1 MNQHFNSRK
10 RISRKLKFTE
20 GGGKLLAIA
29 ISAYL
34 LLGISASVQAADGVV
49 VLGGLGNTASG
60 SYSSVSGGLKNT
72 ASESFSS
79 VSGGQTNTASGNS
92 SSVSGG
98 AGNTASGSCS
108 SVSGGSS
115 NTASGS
121 SSFVSGGLEN
131 SAIRDFSSVSGGFH
145 NTASGNVSSVF
156 GGNQNTAS
164 GYYSSV
170 CGGSGNKASGE
181 DSSVFGGFLSTASG
195 KLSSVSGGY
204 YSKAL
209 GTYSWAAGGATAY
222 GKRSNAIGNGAVNTY
237 IGATDTADKSMALGY
252 MATAD
257 EANTISFGHDTGD
270 ISGYTVKW
278 QQTDGKD
285 DYTKAPTLTPT
296 YYSFAAY
303 NRLVKIADG
312 IDAHDAVTVG
322 QLNSMIANFHSD
334 IDYDDADKS
343 SVSFKGSHG
352 TRLTNLMEGAITA
365 TSTDAV
371 IGSQLANTESKING
385 IRTSID
391 ANTTNITKLTETINA
406 NQEAINSA
414 SSMVNTLADNRVNT
428 NLSNLTV
435 QGQNKLK
442 NLVQEEIANYM
453 KTQGQTEGTTTAANL
468 AVSDAFVHPINDG
481 ETKANADLSNLTDQ
495 GKSTIR
501 NLSKE
506 SVKVI
511 NGTNTTVTV
520 GKDGDASTF
529 AVNVSDEAIQNAVKP
544 QLDKK
549 LNLDGSNLDADSL
562 AKLSEKLGTGSV
574 ASDDKGLVNGGTVY
588 EYVKKYAASSE
599 LIHVSD
605 DASGNSV
612 LHIGGSSPAAKID
625 VSGKDSAGKS
635 TSRVIT
641 GVSTD
646 ANDATSAANVSYVNS
661 MYQMSAANDEN
672 IIRSMKSMEGRMNQ
686 NINKV
691 GAGAAALAAL
701 SYDDIQEGQKWQIA
715 AGIGNYENK
724 TAYALGAKYHVNRDI
739 SFHVGATLGNTRMVN
754 GGFSIA
760 LGHAAPKVAPAYKE
774 EFESLKQAVAV
785 LAKQNQILAEK
796 LNALGADS
804 TKNDS
809 STDGTPDVSVT
820 Q

>member
-1 MNQHFNSRK
+1 MNRYFNNHKKINGR
-10 RISRKLKFTE
+10 LGFT

-29 ISAYL
+29 ISTFL
-34 LLGISASVQAADGVV
+34 LLGMTASVQAADGI
-49 VLGGLGNTASG
+49 VLGGTDNTASG
-60 SYSSVSGGLKNT
+60 S
-72 ASESFSS
+72 E
-79 VSGGQTNTASGNS
+79 
-92 SSVSGG
+92 
-98 AGNTASGSCS
+98 
-108 SVSGGSS
+108 
-115 NTASGS
+115 
-121 SSFVSGGLEN
+121 
-131 SAIRDFSSVSGGFH
+131 
-145 NTASGNVSSVF
+145 
-156 GGNQNTAS
+156 
-164 GYYSSV
+164 
-170 CGGSGNKASGE
+170 
-181 DSSVFGGFLSTASG
+181 
-195 KLSSVSGGY
+195 SSVSGGY
-204 YSKAL
+204 HNTASSFASSVSGGNTNTASGGNSSISGGLYNIASGKESSVSGGCSSKAL
-209 GTYSWAAGGATAY
+209 GRYSWSAGGATAY
-222 GKRSNAIGNGAVNTY
+222 GEYSNAIGNGAVNTY
-237 IGATDTADKSMALGY
+237 IGATDTAKTSMALGY

-257 EANTISFGHDTGD
+257 EANTISLGHDKGD
-270 ISGYTVKW
+270 ISGYNVTW

-285 DYTKAPTLTPT
+285 DYTKAPTLTPS
-296 YYSFAAY
+296 YYSSAAY

-312 IDAHDAVTVG
+312 IDDHDAVTVG
-322 QLNSMIANFHSD
+322 QLNSMLANSHSG
-334 IDYDDADKS
+334 IDYDDTDKS
-343 SVSFKGSHG
+343 SVSFKGSSG
-352 TRLTNLMEGAITA
+352 TRLTNLKEGAITA

-391 ANTTNITKLTETINA
+391 TNTTNITKLTETINA

-428 NLSNLTV
+428 NLSNLTL

-453 KTQGQTEGTTTAANL
+453 KAQGQTEGTTTAANL
-468 AVSDAFVHPINDG
+468 AASDAKAANAISFTDSGITDSFVHPIDDG

-506 SVKVI
+506 SVKVV

-520 GKDGDASTF
+520 GKDGDVSTF
-529 AVNVSDEAIQNAVKP
+529 AVNVSDEDIQNAVKP

-549 LNLDGSNLDADSL
+549 LNLDGSNLDANSL

-574 ASDDKGLVNGGTVY
+574 ASNDKGLVTGGTVY

-625 VSGKDSAGKS
+625 VSGKDSAGHS

-672 IIRSMKSMEGRMNQ
+672 IIRSMKSMESRMNQ

-701 SYDDIQEGQKWQIA
+701 AYDDIQEGQKWQIA

-754 GGFSIA
+754 GGLSIA

-774 EFESLKQAVAV
+774 ELESLKQAVAV

-796 LNALGADS
+796 LNALGVDL

-809 STDGTPDVSVT
+809 SIDGTPDVSVT

>member
-1 MNQHFNSRK
+1 MS
-10 RISRKLKFTE
+10 S
-20 GGGKLLAIA
+20 
-29 ISAYL
+29 
-34 LLGISASVQAADGVV
+34 SVQAADGVV
-49 VLGGLGNTASG
+49 FGGMDNTASG
-60 SYSSVSGGLKNT
+60 IDSSVLGGSKNTASGIVSSISGGAQNTTSGGDSSVSGGNK
-72 ASESFSS
+72 
-79 VSGGQTNTASGNS
+79 
-92 SSVSGG
+92 
-98 AGNTASGSCS
+98 NTASGSCS
-108 SVSGGSS
+108 SVSGGFM
-115 NTASGS
+115 NTASGDS
-121 SSFVSGGLEN
+121 ASVLGGMN
-131 SAIRDFSSVSGGFH
+131 
-145 NTASGNVSSVF
+145 
-156 GGNQNTAS
+156 NTAS

-170 CGGSGNKASGE
+170 SGGYGNIASNY
-181 DSSVFGGFLSTASG
+181 DSSVSGGWGNIASG
-195 KLSSVSGGY
+195 SDSSVSGGY
-204 YSKAL
+204 RSKSL
-209 GTYSWAAGGATAY
+209 GMFSWAAGGASAY
-222 GKRSNAIGNGAVNTY
+222 GNKSNAIGNGAVNTY
-237 IGATDTADKSMALGY
+237 IGPTDTAEKSMALGY

-257 EANTISFGHDTGD
+257 EANTISFGHYEGD
-270 ISGYTVKW
+270 ISGYTVTW
-278 QQTDGKD
+278 QKTDGKD
-285 DYTKAPTLTPT
+285 DYTKDPTYTPT
-296 YYSFAAY
+296 YYSSAAY

-322 QLNSMIANFHSD
+322 QLNSMMANFHSD

-352 TRLTNLMEGAITA
+352 TKLTNLKEGAITA

-385 IRTSID
+385 IRTSIET
-391 ANTTNITKLTETINA
+391 NTTNITKLTETINA
-406 NQEAINSA
+406 NQETITSA
-414 SSMVNTLADNRVNT
+414 STMVNTLANSRVNT
-428 NLSNLTV
+428 NLSNLTE

-442 NLVQEEIANYM
+442 NLVQAEIANYM
-453 KTQGQTEGTTTAANL
+453 KTQGQPEGTTTAANL
-468 AVSDAFVHPINDG
+468 AASDAKAANAITFANNGITDDFAHPINDG

-495 GKSTIR
+495 AKSTIR

-506 SVKVI
+506 SVKVV
-511 NGTNTTVTV
+511 NGINTTVTV
-520 GKDGDASTF
+520 GTDGDASTF
-529 AVNVSDEAIQNAVKP
+529 AVNVSNEAIQNAVKP

-574 ASDDKGLVNGGTVY
+574 ASDDKGLVTGGTVY
-588 EYVKKYAASSE
+588 EYVKKYSASSE

-612 LHIGGSSPAAKID
+612 LHIGGSSSAAKID
-625 VSGKDSAGKS
+625 VSGKDSAGQS

-701 SYDDIQEGQKWQIA
+701 AYDDIQEGQKWQIA
-715 AGIGNYENK
+715 AGIGNYESK

-739 SFHVGATLGNTRMVN
+739 SFHVGATLGNTRMGN

-760 LGHAAPKVAPAYKE
+760 LGHASPKVEPAYKE
-774 EFESLKQAVAV
+774 ELESLKQAVAV

-809 STDGTPDVSVT
+809 SSDVTPNVPVT

>member
-1 MNQHFNSRK
+1 M
-10 RISRKLKFTE
+10 
-20 GGGKLLAIA
+20 
-29 ISAYL
+29 
-34 LLGISASVQAADGVV
+34 SASVQADGI
-49 VLGGLGNTASG
+49 VLFTGAGTASG
-60 SYSSVSGGLKNT
+60 TNSVVSGG
-72 ASESFSS
+72 SS
-79 VSGGQTNTASGNS
+79 NTASGNF
-92 SSVSGG
+92 
-98 AGNTASGSCS
+98 S

-121 SSFVSGGLEN
+121 Y
-131 SAIRDFSSVSGGFH
+131 SSVSGGTDNKAKGFQSSVSGGTYNTAIGTNSVVSGGCH
-145 NTASGNVSSVF
+145 NTTGR
-156 GGNQNTAS
+156 
-164 GYYSSV
+164 
-170 CGGSGNKASGE
+170 E
-181 DSSVFGGFLSTASG
+181 DSSVFGGEYNIASG
-195 KLSSVSGGY
+195 TNSVVSGGSY
-204 YSKAL
+204 NIASGSYSFVSGGSKSKSL
-209 GTYSWAAGGATAY
+209 GDYSWAAGGATAY
-222 GKRSNAIGNGAVNTY
+222 GNKSNAIGNGAVNTY
-237 IGATDTADKSMALGY
+237 IGATDTAAKSMALGY

-270 ISGYTVKW
+270 ISGYTVTWDK
-278 QQTDGKD
+278 TAGKN
-285 DYTKAPTLTPT
+285 DYRRYPTLKPT
-296 YYSFAAY
+296 YYSSAAY

-352 TRLTNLMEGAITA
+352 TRLTNLKEGAITA

-385 IRTSID
+385 IRTSIET
-391 ANTTNITKLTETINA
+391 NTTNITKLTETINA
-406 NQEAINSA
+406 NQETITSA
-414 SSMVNTLADNRVNT
+414 STMVNTLANSRVNT
-428 NLSNLTV
+428 NLSNLTE

-442 NLVQEEIANYM
+442 NLVQAEIANYM
-453 KTQGQTEGTTTAANL
+453 KTQGQPEGATTAAKL
-468 AVSDAFVHPINDG
+468 AASDAKAANAISFTNNGITDDFAHPIDDG

-495 GKSTIR
+495 AKSTIR

-506 SVKVI
+506 SVKVV
-511 NGTNTTVTV
+511 NGINTTVTV
-520 GKDGDASTF
+520 GTDGDASTF
-529 AVNVSDEAIQNAVKP
+529 AVNVSNEAIQNAVKP

-549 LNLDGSNLDADSL
+549 LNLDGSNLDANSL

-574 ASDDKGLVNGGTVY
+574 ASDDKGLVTGGTVY
-588 EYVKKYAASSE
+588 EYVKKYSASSE

-625 VSGKDSAGKS
+625 VSGKDSAGQS

-701 SYDDIQEGQKWQIA
+701 AYDDIQEGQKWQIA

-739 SFHVGATLGNTRMVN
+739 SVHVGATLGNTRMVN
-754 GGFSIA
+754 GGFSLA
-760 LGHAAPKVAPAYKE
+760 LGHATPKVEPAYKE
-774 EFESLKQAVAV
+774 ELESLKQAVAV

-809 STDGTPDVSVT
+809 SSDVTPNVPVT

>member
-1 MNQHFNSRK
+1 MNQYFNNRK
-10 RISRKLKFTE
+10 KIGRRLKISR
-20 GGGKLLAIA
+20 GGKLLAIA
-29 ISAYL
+29 ISTYL
-34 LLGISASVQAADGVV
+34 LFGMSASVQAADGV
-49 VLGGLGNTASG
+49 LGGNANTASG
-60 SYSSVSGGLKNT
+60 FRSV
-72 ASESFSS
+72 
-79 VSGGQTNTASGNS
+79 VSGGQD
-92 SSVSGG
+92 
-98 AGNTASGSCS
+98 NTASGSCS
-108 SVSGGSS
+108 FVSGGTNNTASAYFSSVLGGDDNIAGNTDSVVSGGQS
-115 NTASGS
+115 NTASGVE
-121 SSFVSGGLEN
+121 SFVS
-131 SAIRDFSSVSGGFH
+131 
-145 NTASGNVSSVF
+145 
-156 GGNQNTAS
+156 
-164 GYYSSV
+164 
-170 CGGSGNKASGE
+170 GGSGNKAIGQC
-181 DSSVFGGFLSTASG
+181 
-195 KLSSVSGGY
+195 SSVSGGY
-204 YSKAL
+204 HSQSL
-209 GTYSWAAGGATAY
+209 GISSWAAGGATAY
-222 GKRSNAIGNGAVNTY
+222 GTKSNAIGNGAVNTY
-237 IGATDTADKSMALGY
+237 IGPTDTAEKSMALGY

-257 EANTISFGHDTGD
+257 EANTISFGHDKGD
-270 ISGYTVKW
+270 ISGYTVTW
-278 QQTDGKD
+278 QQTDGKN
-285 DYTKAPTLTPT
+285 DYTKDPTLTPT
-296 YYSFAAY
+296 YYSSAAY

-322 QLNSMIANFHSD
+322 QLNNMMANFHSG
-334 IDYDDADKS
+334 IDYDNADNS

-352 TRLTNLMEGAITA
+352 TRLTNLKAGAITA

-391 ANTTNITKLTETINA
+391 TNTTNITKLIETINA
-406 NQEAINSA
+406 NQETITSA
-414 SSMVNTLADNRVNT
+414 SIMVNTLANSRVNT
-428 NLSNLTV
+428 SLSNLTE

-442 NLVQEEIANYM
+442 NLVQAEISNYM

-468 AVSDAFVHPINDG
+468 AVSDAKATNAISFTNNGITDDFAHPIDDG

-495 GKSTIR
+495 AKSTIR

-506 SVKVI
+506 SVKVV
-511 NGTNTTVTV
+511 NGINTTVTV
-520 GKDGDASTF
+520 GTDGDASTF
-529 AVNVSDEAIQNAVKP
+529 AVNVSNEAIQNAVKP

-574 ASDDKGLVNGGTVY
+574 ASDDKGLVTGGTVY
-588 EYVKKYAASSE
+588 EYVKKYSASSE

-612 LHIGGSSPAAKID
+612 LHIGGSSSAAKID
-625 VSGKDSAGKS
+625 VSGKDSAGQS

-701 SYDDIQEGQKWQIA
+701 AYDDIQEGQKWQIA
-715 AGIGNYENK
+715 AGIGNYESK

-760 LGHAAPKVAPAYKE
+760 LGHASPKVELAYKE
-774 EFESLKQAVAV
+774 ELESLKQAVAV

-809 STDGTPDVSVT
+809 SSDVTPNVPVT

>member
-1 MNQHFNSRK
+1 MNQHFNNDK
-10 RISRKLKFTE
+10 KIGRKLKFS

-29 ISAYL
+29 ISTYL
-34 LLGISASVQAADGVV
+34 LFGMSASVQADDGV
-49 VLGGLGNTASG
+49 VLGGHNNTASGNESSVSAGWYNTASGERSSVSGGYDNTASGFASSVSGGYFNTASG
-60 SYSSVSGGLKNT
+60 SDSSAFGGYSNTARGPQSSVYGGSHNIANGT
-72 ASESFSS
+72 ESS
-79 VSGGQTNTASGNS
+79 VFGGGY
-92 SSVSGG
+92 
-98 AGNTASGSCS
+98 NTASGS
-108 SVSGGSS
+108 G
-115 NTASGS
+115 
-121 SSFVSGGLEN
+121 
-131 SAIRDFSSVSGGFH
+131 
-145 NTASGNVSSVF
+145 
-156 GGNQNTAS
+156 
-164 GYYSSV
+164 
-170 CGGSGNKASGE
+170 
-181 DSSVFGGFLSTASG
+181 
-195 KLSSVSGGY
+195 SSVSGGY
-204 YSKAL
+204 YSNAL
-209 GTYSWAAGGATAY
+209 GSCSWAAGGATAY
-222 GKRSNAIGNGAVNTY
+222 GECSNAIGNGAVNTY
-237 IGATDTADKSMALGY
+237 IGSSDTAKKSMALGY

-257 EANTISFGHDTGD
+257 EANTISFGHDKGD
-270 ISGYTVKW
+270 ISGYSVKW

-285 DYTKAPTLTPT
+285 DYTKDPTLTPT

-312 IDAHDAVTVG
+312 IDDHDAVTVG

-352 TRLTNLMEGAITA
+352 TRLTNLKEGAITA

-385 IRTSID
+385 ICTSID
-391 ANTTNITKLTETINA
+391 TNTTNITKLTETINA
-406 NQEAINSA
+406 NQETITSA
-414 SSMVNTLADNRVNT
+414 STMVNTLANNRVNT
-428 NLSNLTV
+428 NLSNLTE

-442 NLVQEEIANYM
+442 NLVQAEIANYM
-453 KTQGQTEGTTTAANL
+453 KTQGQTEGTTTAVNL
-468 AVSDAFVHPINDG
+468 AASDAKAANAISFTKNGITDDFAHPIDDG

-506 SVKVI
+506 SMNVV
-511 NGTNTTVTV
+511 NGINTTVTV
-520 GKDGDASTF
+520 GTDGDVSTF
-529 AVNVSDEAIQNAVKP
+529 AVNVSNEAIQNAVKP

-625 VSGKDSAGKS
+625 VSGKDSAGHS
-635 TSRVIT
+635 MSRVIT

-672 IIRSMKSMEGRMNQ
+672 IIRSMKSMESRMNQ

-701 SYDDIQEGQKWQIA
+701 AYDDIQEGQKWQIA

-774 EFESLKQAVAV
+774 ELESLKQAVAV

-809 STDGTPDVSVT
+809 STDVTPNVPVT

>member
-1 MNQHFNSRK
+1 M
-10 RISRKLKFTE
+10 
-20 GGGKLLAIA
+20 
-29 ISAYL
+29 
-34 LLGISASVQAADGVV
+34 SASVQADDGV
-49 VLGGLGNTASG
+49 VLGGHNNIASGNESSVSAGWSNIASGERSSVSGGYSNTASGFASSVSGGYFNTASG
-60 SYSSVSGGLKNT
+60 SDSSAFGGYSNTARGLQSSVYGGSYNIANGT
-72 ASESFSS
+72 ESS
-79 VSGGQTNTASGNS
+79 VFGGGY
-92 SSVSGG
+92 
-98 AGNTASGSCS
+98 NTASGS
-108 SVSGGSS
+108 G
-115 NTASGS
+115 
-121 SSFVSGGLEN
+121 
-131 SAIRDFSSVSGGFH
+131 
-145 NTASGNVSSVF
+145 
-156 GGNQNTAS
+156 
-164 GYYSSV
+164 
-170 CGGSGNKASGE
+170 
-181 DSSVFGGFLSTASG
+181 
-195 KLSSVSGGY
+195 SSVSGGY
-204 YSKAL
+204 YSNAL
-209 GTYSWAAGGATAY
+209 GFCSWAAGGATAY
-222 GKRSNAIGNGAVNTY
+222 GECSNAIGNGAVNTY
-237 IGATDTADKSMALGY
+237 IGSSDTAKKSMALGY

-257 EANTISFGHDTGD
+257 EANTISFGHDKGD
-270 ISGYTVKW
+270 ISGYSVTW
-278 QQTDGKD
+278 QQKDGKD
-285 DYTKAPTLTPT
+285 DYTKDPTLTPT
-296 YYSFAAY
+296 YYSSASY

-312 IDAHDAVTVG
+312 IDPHDAVTVG

-334 IDYDDADKS
+334 IDYDDSDKS

-352 TRLTNLMEGAITA
+352 TRLTNLKEGAITA

-385 IRTSID
+385 IRTSIET
-391 ANTTNITKLTETINA
+391 NTTNITKLTETINA
-406 NQEAINSA
+406 NQETITSA
-414 SSMVNTLADNRVNT
+414 STMVNTLANNRVNT
-428 NLSNLTV
+428 NLSNLTE

-442 NLVQEEIANYM
+442 NLVQAEIANYM
-453 KTQGQTEGTTTAANL
+453 KTQGQTEGTTTVANL
-468 AVSDAFVHPINDG
+468 AGSDAKAANAISFNNNGISDDFAHPIDDG

-506 SVKVI
+506 SVKVV
-511 NGTNTTVTV
+511 NGINTTVTV
-520 GKDGDASTF
+520 GTDGDASTF
-529 AVNVSDEAIQNAVKP
+529 AVNVSNEAIQNAVKP

-605 DASGNSV
+605 DSSGNSV

-625 VSGKDSAGKS
+625 VSGKDSAGHS

-672 IIRSMKSMEGRMNQ
+672 IIRSMKSMESRMNQ

-701 SYDDIQEGQKWQIA
+701 AYDDIQEGQKWQIA

-739 SFHVGATLGNTRMVN
+739 SFHMGATLGNTRMVN

-774 EFESLKQAVAV
+774 ELESLKQAVAV
-785 LAKQNQILAEK
+785 LAKQNQILAEE

-804 TKNDS
+804 TKNDF
-809 STDGTPDVSVT
+809 STDVTPNVPVT

>member
-1 MNQHFNSRK
+1 M
-10 RISRKLKFTE
+10 
-20 GGGKLLAIA
+20 
-29 ISAYL
+29 
-34 LLGISASVQAADGVV
+34 SASVQADDGV
-49 VLGGLGNTASG
+49 VLGGHNNTASGNESSVSAGWYNTASGERSSVSGGYYNTASGFASSVSGGYFNTASG
-60 SYSSVSGGLKNT
+60 SDSSAFGGY
-72 ASESFSS
+72 
-79 VSGGQTNTASGNS
+79 
-92 SSVSGG
+92 
-98 AGNTASGSCS
+98 
-108 SVSGGSS
+108 S
-115 NTASGS
+115 NTARGPQ
-121 SSFVSGGLEN
+121 
-131 SAIRDFSSVSGGFH
+131 SSVYGGSH
-145 NTASGNVSSVF
+145 NIANGTESSVF
-156 GGNQNTAS
+156 GGSYNIAS
-164 GYYSSV
+164 G
-170 CGGSGNKASGE
+170 SG
-181 DSSVFGGFLSTASG
+181 
-195 KLSSVSGGY
+195 SSVSGGY
-204 YSKAL
+204 YSNAL
-209 GTYSWAAGGATAY
+209 GSCSWAAGGATAY
-222 GKRSNAIGNGAVNTY
+222 GECSNAIGNGAVNTY
-237 IGATDTADKSMALGY
+237 IGSSDTAKKSMALGY

-257 EANTISFGHDTGD
+257 EANTISFGHDKGD
-270 ISGYTVKW
+270 ISGYSVKW

-285 DYTKAPTLTPT
+285 DYTKGPTLTPT
-296 YYSFAAY
+296 YYSSAAY

-312 IDAHDAVTVG
+312 IDDHDAVTVG

-352 TRLTNLMEGAITA
+352 TRLTNLKEGAITA

-391 ANTTNITKLTETINA
+391 TNTTNITKLTETINA
-406 NQEAINSA
+406 NQETITSA
-414 SSMVNTLADNRVNT
+414 STMVNTLANSRVNT
-428 NLSNLTV
+428 NLSNLTE

-442 NLVQEEIANYM
+442 NLVQAEIANYM
-453 KTQGQTEGTTTAANL
+453 KTQGQPEGITSAANL
-468 AVSDAFVHPINDG
+468 AVSDAKAANAISFTNNGITDDFAHPIDDG

-506 SVKVI
+506 SVKVV
-511 NGTNTTVTV
+511 NGINTTVTV
-520 GKDGDASTF
+520 GTDGDASTF
-529 AVNVSDEAIQNAVKP
+529 AVNVSNEAIQNAVKP

-588 EYVKKYAASSE
+588 EYVKKYSASSE

-625 VSGKDSAGKS
+625 VSGKDSAGQS

-661 MYQMSAANDEN
+661 MYQMSVANDEN
-672 IIRSMKSMEGRMNQ
+672 IIRSMKSMESRMNQ

-701 SYDDIQEGQKWQIA
+701 AYDDIQEGQKWQIA

-739 SFHVGATLGNTRMVN
+739 SFHMGATLGNTRMVN

-774 EFESLKQAVAV
+774 ELESLKQAVAV

-804 TKNDS
+804 TKNES
-809 STDGTPDVSVT
+809 LTDVTPNVPVT

>member
-1 MNQHFNSRK
+1 MDRYFNNHKKINGRL
-10 RISRKLKFTE
+10 RLA

-29 ISAYL
+29 ISTYL
-34 LLGISASVQAADGVV
+34 LFGMSASVQADGV
-49 VLGGLGNTASG
+49 VLGGHNNTASGSESSVSAGWDNTASGERSSVSGGYHNTASGFASSVSGGKNNTASGADSSVSGGYGNTASG
-60 SYSSVSGGLKNT
+60 DDSSAFGGTDNIASGSYSFVSGGFDNTACGRYSSVFGGR
-72 ASESFSS
+72 AHI
-79 VSGGQTNTASGNS
+79 ASGDS

-98 AGNTASGSCS
+98 
-108 SVSGGSS
+108 
-115 NTASGS
+115 
-121 SSFVSGGLEN
+121 F
-131 SAIRDFSSVSGGFH
+131 
-145 NTASGNVSSVF
+145 
-156 GGNQNTAS
+156 Q
-164 GYYSSV
+164 
-170 CGGSGNKASGE
+170 
-181 DSSVFGGFLSTASG
+181 
-195 KLSSVSGGY
+195 
-204 YSKAL
+204 SKAL
-209 GTYSWAAGGATAY
+209 GDYSWAAGGATAY
-222 GKRSNAIGNGAVNTY
+222 GNKSNAIGNGAVNTY
-237 IGATDTADKSMALGY
+237 LGGTDTARTSMALGY
-252 MATAD
+252 EATSD

-270 ISGYTVKW
+270 ISGYKVTW

-285 DYTKAPTLTPT
+285 DYTKDPTLTPT
-296 YYSFAAY
+296 YYYSAAY

-312 IDAHDAVTVG
+312 IDDHDAVTVG
-322 QLNSMIANFHSD
+322 QLNSMLANSHSG
-334 IDYDDADKS
+334 IDYDDTDKS
-343 SVSFKGSHG
+343 SVSFKGSSG
-352 TRLTNLMEGAITA
+352 TRLTNLKEGAITA

-391 ANTTNITKLTETINA
+391 ANTTNIIKLTETINA

-414 SSMVNTLADNRVNT
+414 SSMVNTLVDNRVNT
-428 NLSNLTV
+428 NLSNLTM

-453 KTQGQTEGTTTAANL
+453 KAQGQTEGTTTAANL

-501 NLSKE
+501 DLSKE
-506 SVKVI
+506 SVKVV
-511 NGTNTTVTV
+511 NGINTTVTV
-520 GKDGDASTF
+520 GTDGDASTF

-574 ASDDKGLVNGGTVY
+574 ASNDKGLVTGGTVY
-588 EYVKKYAASSE
+588 EYVNKYAASSE

-612 LHIGGSSPAAKID
+612 LHIGGSSPATKID
-625 VSGKDSAGKS
+625 VSGKDSAGHS

-672 IIRSMKSMEGRMNQ
+672 IIRSMKSMESRMNQ

-691 GAGAAALAAL
+691 GASAAALAAL
-701 SYDDIQEGQKWQIA
+701 HPGEYNPDDKWDFA
-715 AGIGNYENK
+715 AGLGHYHSAN
-724 TAYALGAKYHVNRDI
+724 TVALGLYYHANQDTMF
-739 SFHVGATLGNTRMVN
+739 SFGGCFGNENMLNMGLSFKLGHGNTHFLSRAELVKMVSESKESMKLMMETIN
-754 GGFSIA
+754 HMKKEIA
-760 LGHAAPKVAPAYKE
+760 DLKDYHSNYHETSKESKNQDIVAI
-774 EFESLKQAVAV
+774 SS
-785 LAKQNQILAEK
+785 NQ
-796 LNALGADS
+796 
-804 TKNDS
+804 
-809 STDGTPDVSVT
+809 
-820 Q
+820 

>member
-1 MNQHFNSRK
+1 M
-10 RISRKLKFTE
+10 
-20 GGGKLLAIA
+20 
-29 ISAYL
+29 
-34 LLGISASVQAADGVV
+34 SASVQAADGMILSGSNNTASGDKSSVSGGWDNTASGERSS
-49 VLGGLGNTASG
+49 VLGGYNNTASGFASSVSGGYGNTAIESDSSISGGYQNTASGYVSSVFGGFRNTASG
-60 SYSSVSGGLKNT
+60 SYSSSFGGN
-72 ASESFSS
+72 
-79 VSGGQTNTASGNS
+79 
-92 SSVSGG
+92 
-98 AGNTASGSCS
+98 GNTASG
-108 SVSGGSS
+108 G
-115 NTASGS
+115 A
-121 SSFVSGGLEN
+121 
-131 SAIRDFSSVSGGFH
+131 SSVSGGFH
-145 NTASGNVSSVF
+145 SIASGD
-156 GGNQNTAS
+156 T
-164 GYYSSV
+164 
-170 CGGSGNKASGE
+170 
-181 DSSVFGGFLSTASG
+181 
-195 KLSSVSGGY
+195 SSVSGGY
-204 YSKAL
+204 YSKSL
-209 GTYSWAAGGATAY
+209 GAYSWAAGGATAY
-222 GKRSNAIGNGAVNTY
+222 GEKSNAIGNGAVNTY
-237 IGATDTADKSMALGY
+237 MGATDTAKTSMALGY

-257 EANTISFGHDTGD
+257 EANTISFGHDKGD
-270 ISGYTVKW
+270 ISGYSVKW

-285 DYTKAPTLTPT
+285 DYTKDPTLTPT
-296 YYSFAAY
+296 YYSSAAY

-312 IDAHDAVTVG
+312 IDDHDAVTVG

-352 TRLTNLMEGAITA
+352 TRLTNLKEGAITA

-391 ANTTNITKLTETINA
+391 TNTTNITKLTETINA
-406 NQEAINSA
+406 NQETITSA
-414 SSMVNTLADNRVNT
+414 STMVNTLANNCVNT
-428 NLSNLTV
+428 NLSNLTE

-442 NLVQEEIANYM
+442 NLVQAEIANYM
-453 KTQGQTEGTTTAANL
+453 KTQGQTEGTTTAVNL
-468 AVSDAFVHPINDG
+468 AASDAKAANAISFTKNGITDDFAHPIDDG

-506 SVKVI
+506 SVKVV
-511 NGTNTTVTV
+511 NGINTTVTV
-520 GKDGDASTF
+520 GTDGDASTF
-529 AVNVSDEAIQNAVKP
+529 AVNVSNEAIQNAVKP

-625 VSGKDSAGKS
+625 VSGKDSAGHS
-635 TSRVIT
+635 TFRVIT

-661 MYQMSAANDEN
+661 MYQMSVANDEN
-672 IIRSMKSMEGRMNQ
+672 IIRSMKSMESRMNQ

-701 SYDDIQEGQKWQIA
+701 AYDDIQEGQKCQIA

-739 SFHVGATLGNTRMVN
+739 SFHMGATLGNTRMVN

-774 EFESLKQAVAV
+774 ELESLKQAVAV

-809 STDGTPDVSVT
+809 STDVTPNVPVT

>member
-1 MNQHFNSRK
+1 MNQLFNNRK
-10 RISRKLKFTE
+10 KIGRRLKIS

-29 ISAYL
+29 ISTYL
-34 LLGISASVQAADGVV
+34 LLGITGSVHADDRV
-49 VLGGLGNTASG
+49 VLGGNSNTASG
-60 SYSSVSGGLKNT
+60 LDSTVSGGCSNI
-72 ASESFSS
+72 ASEF
-79 VSGGQTNTASGNS
+79 S

-98 AGNTASGSCS
+98 YQNTANGKASSVSGGSGNIASGEFASVSGGQQNTANGGAS

-115 NTASGS
+115 NIASGNFAS
-121 SSFVSGGLEN
+121 VSGGSYNFANGSN
-131 SAIRDFSSVSGGFH
+131 SSVLGGFGNIAIGEQSSVSGGSF
-145 NTASGNVSSVF
+145 SKSL
-156 GGNQNTAS
+156 
-164 GYYSSV
+164 
-170 CGGSGNKASGE
+170 GE
-181 DSSVFGGFLSTASG
+181 S
-195 KLSSVSGGY
+195 
-204 YSKAL
+204 
-209 GTYSWAAGGATAY
+209 SWAAGGATAY
-222 GKRSNAIGNGAVNTY
+222 GQNSNAIGNGAVNTY
-237 IGATDTADKSMALGY
+237 IGATDTANKSMALGY

-257 EANTISFGHDTGD
+257 EANTISFGHDEGD
-270 ISGYTVKW
+270 ISGYTVTW
-278 QQTDGKD
+278 QKTDGKD
-285 DYTKAPTLTPT
+285 DYTKNPTLTPT
-296 YYSFAAY
+296 YYSSAAY

-322 QLNSMIANFHSD
+322 QLNSLMANFHPG
-334 IDYDDADKS
+334 IDYDNPDDS

-352 TRLTNLMEGAITA
+352 TRLTNLKEGAITA

-385 IRTSID
+385 IREFID
-391 ANTTNITKLTETINA
+391 TNTTNITKLTETINA
-406 NQEAINSA
+406 NQTAINSTTE
-414 SSMVNTLADNRVNT
+414 MVNNIADNRINT
-428 NLSNLTV
+428 NFSNLTV

-442 NLVQEEIANYM
+442 NLVQAEIANYM
-453 KTQGQTEGTTTAANL
+453 KTQGQPEGTTTAANL
-468 AVSDAFVHPINDG
+468 AVSDAKAANAISFNHNGIINDFAHPIDDG
-481 ETKANADLSNLTDQ
+481 ETKANANLSNLTDQ
-495 GKSTIR
+495 AKATIR

-506 SVKVI
+506 SVKVV
-511 NGTNTTVTV
+511 NGINTTVTV
-520 GKDGDASTF
+520 GTDGDASTF
-529 AVNVSDEAIQNAVKP
+529 AVNVSNEAIQNAVKP

-574 ASDDKGLVNGGTVY
+574 ASDDKGLVTGGTVY
-588 EYVKKYAASSE
+588 EYVKKYSASSE

-612 LHIGGSSPAAKID
+612 LHIGGSSPAVKID
-625 VSGKDSAGKS
+625 VSGKDSAGQS

-701 SYDDIQEGQKWQIA
+701 AYDDIQEGQKWQIA
-715 AGIGNYENK
+715 AGIGNYESK
-724 TAYALGAKYHVNRDI
+724 TAYALGAKYHVTRDI

-760 LGHAAPKVAPAYKE
+760 LGHATPKVAPAYKE
-774 EFESLKQAVAV
+774 ELESLKQAVAV

-809 STDGTPDVSVT
+809 SSDVTPNVPVT

>member
-1 MNQHFNSRK
+1 MNQYFNNRK
-10 RISRKLKFTE
+10 KIGRRLKIS

-29 ISAYL
+29 ISTYL
-34 LLGISASVQAADGVV
+34 LFGMSASVQADDGV
-49 VLGGLGNTASG
+49 VLGGHNNTASGNESSVSAGWNNTASGERSSVSGGYYNTASGFASSVSGGYFNTASG
-60 SYSSVSGGLKNT
+60 SDSSAFGGYSNTARGPQSSVYGGSHNIANGT
-72 ASESFSS
+72 ESS
-79 VSGGQTNTASGNS
+79 VFGGGY
-92 SSVSGG
+92 
-98 AGNTASGSCS
+98 NTASGS
-108 SVSGGSS
+108 G
-115 NTASGS
+115 
-121 SSFVSGGLEN
+121 
-131 SAIRDFSSVSGGFH
+131 
-145 NTASGNVSSVF
+145 
-156 GGNQNTAS
+156 
-164 GYYSSV
+164 
-170 CGGSGNKASGE
+170 
-181 DSSVFGGFLSTASG
+181 
-195 KLSSVSGGY
+195 SSVSGGY
-204 YSKAL
+204 YSNAL
-209 GTYSWAAGGATAY
+209 GSCSWAAGGATAY
-222 GKRSNAIGNGAVNTY
+222 GECSNAIGNGAVNTY
-237 IGATDTADKSMALGY
+237 IGSSDTAKKSMALGY

-257 EANTISFGHDTGD
+257 EANTISFGHDKGD
-270 ISGYTVKW
+270 ISGYSVKW

-285 DYTKAPTLTPT
+285 DYTKDPTLTPT
-296 YYSFAAY
+296 YYSSAAY

-312 IDAHDAVTVG
+312 IDDHDAVTVG

-352 TRLTNLMEGAITA
+352 TRLTNLKEGAITA

-391 ANTTNITKLTETINA
+391 TNTTNITKLTETINA
-406 NQEAINSA
+406 NQETITSA
-414 SSMVNTLADNRVNT
+414 STMVNTLANNCVNT
-428 NLSNLTV
+428 NLSNLTE

-442 NLVQEEIANYM
+442 NLVQAEIANYM
-453 KTQGQTEGTTTAANL
+453 KTQGQTEGTTTAVNL
-468 AVSDAFVHPINDG
+468 AASDAKAANAISFTKNGITDDFAHPIDDG

-506 SVKVI
+506 SVKVV
-511 NGTNTTVTV
+511 NGINTTVTV
-520 GKDGDASTF
+520 GTDGDASTF
-529 AVNVSDEAIQNAVKP
+529 AVNVSNEAIQNAVKP

-625 VSGKDSAGKS
+625 VSGKDSAGQS

-691 GAGAAALAAL
+691 GASAAALAAL
-701 SYDDIQEGQKWQIA
+701 HPGEYNPDDKWDFA
-715 AGIGNYENK
+715 AGLGHYHSAN
-724 TAYALGAKYHVNRDI
+724 TVALGVYYHANQDTMF
-739 SFHVGATLGNTRMVN
+739 SFGGCFGNKNMLNMGLSFKLGHGNTHFLSRSELVQMVSESKE
-754 GGFSIA
+754 SIKLLTETINNMKKEIA
-760 LGHAAPKVAPAYKE
+760 DLKDSHSNYHETSKVSE
-774 EFESLKQAVAV
+774 
-785 LAKQNQILAEK
+785 NQDII
-796 LNALGADS
+796 
-804 TKNDS
+804 TVS
-809 STDGTPDVSVT
+809 SN

>member
-1 MNQHFNSRK
+1 MSV
-10 RISRKLKFTE
+10 
-20 GGGKLLAIA
+20 
-29 ISAYL
+29 
-34 LLGISASVQAADGVV
+34 SVQAADGVV
-49 VLGGLGNTASG
+49 LAGPFNHASGNSSSVSGGNSNTASGWASSVSGGVENIASGNSSSVSGGGNHIASG
-60 SYSSVSGGLKNT
+60 SYSSVSGGQSN
-72 ASESFSS
+72 
-79 VSGGQTNTASGNS
+79 Q
-92 SSVSGG
+92 
-98 AGNTASGSCS
+98 ASGSCS
-108 SVSGGSS
+108 SVSGGVS
-115 NTASGS
+115 NIASGS
-121 SSFVSGGLEN
+121 Y
-131 SAIRDFSSVSGGFH
+131 SSVSGGF
-145 NTASGNVSSVF
+145 
-156 GGNQNTAS
+156 
-164 GYYSSV
+164 
-170 CGGSGNKASGE
+170 
-181 DSSVFGGFLSTASG
+181 
-195 KLSSVSGGY
+195 
-204 YSKAL
+204 YSKSL
-209 GTYSWAAGGATAY
+209 GYGSWAAGGATAY
-222 GKRSNAIGNGAVNTY
+222 GKKSNAIGNGAVNTY
-237 IGATDTADKSMALGY
+237 IGATDTANKSMALGY

-257 EANTISFGHDTGD
+257 EANTISFGHDKGD
-270 ISGYTVKW
+270 ISGYTVTW
-278 QQTDGKD
+278 QKTDGKD
-285 DYTKAPTLTPT
+285 DYTKDPTLTPT
-296 YYSFAAY
+296 YYTSAAY

-352 TRLTNLMEGAITA
+352 TKLTNLKEGAITA

-385 IRTSID
+385 IRTSIET
-391 ANTTNITKLTETINA
+391 NTTNITKLTETFNA
-406 NQEAINSA
+406 NQDTITSV
-414 SSMVNTLADNRVNT
+414 STMVNTLANSRVNT
-428 NLSNLTV
+428 NLSNLTE

-442 NLVQEEIANYM
+442 NLVQAEIANYM
-453 KTQGQTEGTTTAANL
+453 KTQGQTEGTTMAANL
-468 AVSDAFVHPINDG
+468 AVSDAKAANAIYFNKNGIINDFAHPINDG

-495 GKSTIR
+495 AKSTIR

-506 SVKVI
+506 SVKVV
-511 NGTNTTVTV
+511 NGINTTVTV
-520 GKDGDASTF
+520 GTDGDASTF
-529 AVNVSDEAIQNAVKP
+529 AVNVSNEAIQNAVKP

-574 ASDDKGLVNGGTVY
+574 ASDDKGLVTGGTVY
-588 EYVKKYAASSE
+588 EYVKKYSASSE

-612 LHIGGSSPAAKID
+612 LHIGGSSSAAKID
-625 VSGKDSAGKS
+625 VSGKDSAGQS
-635 TSRVIT
+635 MSRVIT

-701 SYDDIQEGQKWQIA
+701 AYDDFQEGQKWQIA
-715 AGIGNYENK
+715 AGIGNYESK

-760 LGHAAPKVAPAYKE
+760 LGYASPKVEPAYKE
-774 EFESLKQAVAV
+774 ELESLKQAVAV

-809 STDGTPDVSVT
+809 SSDVTPNVPVT